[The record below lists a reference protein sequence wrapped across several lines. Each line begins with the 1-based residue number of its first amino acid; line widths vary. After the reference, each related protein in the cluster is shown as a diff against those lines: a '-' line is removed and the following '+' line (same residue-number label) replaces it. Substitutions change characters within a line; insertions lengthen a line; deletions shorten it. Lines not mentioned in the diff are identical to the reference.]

1 MFLLQKRFL
10 REKKKMSVV
19 IMRARDFD
27 AKNQIVFGQ
36 PKPNEHQ
43 GKTIYIGTKKD
54 GKITKEG
61 YLQTP
66 WMYNLFGV
74 TTSMKTNEN
83 EKVKY
88 YLEVSFGQS
97 PSAYVEEFHEK
108 MRNLDQCVRDAAVA
122 NCRTWLAQPEVDDE
136 YLQEFHRTTVR
147 RNKKDSNYPDT
158 MKFKIPYYENEDGS
172 VSFADLEVY
181 NAAKEKLTFK
191 TIDELK
197 EVIGK
202 SNRVRVLIKPA
213 SVWQSGKEFGI
224 TWRLARVQVLGTE
237 TIGTDCQI
245 IADDEEGVGENSNE
259 EEF

>member
-1 MFLLQKRFL
+1 
-10 REKKKMSVV
+10 MSVV
-19 IMRARDFD
+19 VLRARDFD
-27 AKNQIVFGQ
+27 ARSQIVFGQ
-36 PKPNEHQ
+36 PKANEHQ

-61 YLQTP
+61 YLQSP
-66 WMYNLFGV
+66 WMFNLFGV
-74 TTSMKTNEN
+74 TTSMKTNDN

-88 YLEVSFGQS
+88 YLETSFGQS
-97 PSAYVEEFHEK
+97 PSAYVEEFHRK
-108 MRNLDQCVRDAAVA
+108 MMDLDAHVREAAVA
-122 NCRTWLAQPEVDDE
+122 NCRTWLSQAEVDDE
-136 YLQEFHRTTVR
+136 YLSEFHKPTVR

-172 VSFADLEVY
+172 VSFGDFEVY
-181 NAAKEKLTFK
+181 NAAKERLAFK

-202 SNRVRVLIKPA
+202 SNRIRVLVKPA

-224 TWRLARVQVLGTE
+224 TWRLARVQVLGSE

-245 IADDEEGVGENSNE
+245 VNDDEEGEGENSNE
-259 EEF
+259 QEF